1 MKVLAINSSPRGGG
15 QSKTEWMLNHLVT
28 GMREAGAEVDVI
40 DLRNKKINY
49 CIGCFTCWTKTPGT
63 CLHKDDMTR
72 ELLPK
77 FIESDMVIYAT
88 PLYHFTL
95 NAHMK
100 TFIERTLPMLQPFF
114 QMNDD
119 KTRHPLR
126 HEFPKA
132 VWVSVAGFPE
142 DSVFD
147 ELSHYVNFIF
157 KDKLLAEIYR
167 PAAESLLARG
177 NVKLQEQVAGALQTA
192 GKELVTSGE
201 VLPETMAGIK
211 QPVFDSLDV
220 FHELGNMFWKTC
232 IAEGVTPKVFEEKEM
247 VPRPDSVKNFMLL
260 MKMAFK
266 PEAARDMNAVMQY
279 NFSGDVQGVCYFVL
293 KHGTIRAEE
302 GTWPDPELTIETP
315 FDIWMDIMTRKA
327 DGQEMF
333 MQQRYKIEGDVNLL
347 RKMGELFGRGD

>member
-1 MKVLAINSSPRGGG
+1 
-15 QSKTEWMLNHLVT
+15 
-28 GMREAGAEVDVI
+28 
-40 DLRNKKINY
+40 
-49 CIGCFTCWTKTPGT
+49 
-63 CLHKDDMTR
+63 MTR
-72 ELLPK
+72 ELFPK
-77 FIESDMVIYAT
+77 FIESDMVVYAT

-114 QMNDD
+114 QMTDD

-147 ELSHYVNFIF
+147 ELSHYVNFVF
-157 KDKLLAEIYR
+157 RDRLLAEIYR
-167 PAAESLLARG
+167 PAAESLVARG
-177 NVKLQEQVAGALQTA
+177 NEKLQEQVAGALQTA
-192 GKELVTSGE
+192 GKELVSSGE
-201 VLPETMAGIK
+201 VSPETMAGIK
-211 QPVFDSLDV
+211 QPVFDSPDV

-247 VPRPDSVKNFMLL
+247 IPRPDSVKNFMLL

-279 NFSGDVQGVCYFVL
+279 NFTGDVQGACYFVL
-293 KHGTIRAEE
+293 KQGTIQAEE

-333 MQQRYKIEGDVNLL
+333 MQQKYKVEGDFNLL
-347 RKMGELFGRGD
+347 MKMGELFGRGD